1 MVEEGTEGRTDR
13 KNHLLICAA
22 ESDAIEHFQYVVS
35 IINLNMFKLL
45 FWVRVI
51 LTLMKIQSVKSQY
64 FCLLKSMIS

>member
-45 FWVRVI
+45 F
-51 LTLMKIQSVKSQY
+51 
-64 FCLLKSMIS
+64 